1 MHPAEIHDPR
11 RRRALGALAALA
23 TTAAMP
29 GAARAAPALDGP
41 LTVVVPYAPG
51 GSSDRAGRFVGE
63 RLQAKLGVSVV
74 VDNRTGAGGRIAA
87 QQVKR
92 ATPEQNLVMIGNPAT
107 MVIAP
112 VVFKDA
118 GYDGEKDFQPL
129 SQVSEYEFAV
139 AVGPEVPVREFTHLV
154 AWLKANPNKANF
166 GVPATGSL
174 PHFFAL
180 MLGDAVKI
188 APQIIGYRGS
198 GPLATELMGGTLP
211 VAVDTLDTLYPLH
224 KGGKIRIL
232 ASSGAKRAAFA
243 PDVPTFREAG
253 FGLTATGWNAFFA
266 SATMPPA
273 KAQAIAT
280 AIREVMQEDAL
291 RQRFAA
297 ALMTPV
303 VSTQAETAAMLK
315 SYRAQWLPVVQKS
328 GFQP

>member
-1 MHPAEIHDPR
+1 MTRTLALPR
-11 RRRALGALAALA
+11 RHALAWFASIAAL
-23 TTAAMP
+23 P
-29 GAARAAPALDGP
+29 WAARAATLDGP
-41 LTVVVPYAPG
+41 LTIVVPYAPG
-51 GSSDRAGRFVGE
+51 GSSDRAGRLVGE
-63 RLQAKLGVSVV
+63 RLQARLGVNVIV
-74 VDNRTGAGGRIAA
+74 ENRTGAGGRIAA
-87 QQVKR
+87 QQLKR
-92 ATPEQNLVMIGNPAT
+92 ASADQNIVMVGNPAT

-129 SQVSEYEFAV
+129 AQVSQYEFGV
-139 AVGPEVPVREFTHLV
+139 AVGAGVPARDLSQLI
-154 AWLKANPNKANF
+154 AWLKAHPDQNNF

-188 APQIIGYRGS
+188 TPQIIGYRGS

-243 PDVPTFREAG
+243 QDVPTFREAG
-253 FGLTATGWNAFFA
+253 FGLTAAGWNAFFA
-266 SATMPPA
+266 SATMPKP
-273 KAQAIAT
+273 KAQIIAAAT
-280 AIREVMQEDAL
+280 REAMQEDAL

-303 VSTQAETAAMLK
+303 VATQAETAAMLK
-315 SYRAQWLPVVQKS
+315 AYRAQWLPVVQKS

>member
-1 MHPAEIHDPR
+1 MHQAQAHDPR
-11 RRRALGALAALA
+11 RRRALTALAAF
-23 TTAAMP
+23 AAGVAVP
-29 GAARAAPALDGP
+29 RVGLGAAALDGP
-41 LTVVVPYAPG
+41 LTIIVPYAPG
-51 GSSDRAGRFVGE
+51 GSSDRAARFVGE
-63 RLQAKLGVSVV
+63 SLQAQLGVNLI

-87 QQVKR
+87 QQLKR
-92 ATPEQNLVMIGNPAT
+92 ATAEHNLVMIGNPAT

-112 VVFKDA
+112 AVFKDA
-118 GYDGEKDFQPL
+118 YYDGEQDLQPL

-139 AVGPEVPVREFTHLV
+139 AVGPDVPVRELSHLV
-154 AWLKANPNKANF
+154 AWLKANPDKANF

-180 MLGDAVKI
+180 MLGEAVRI
-188 APQIIGYRGS
+188 TPQIIGYRGS

-266 SATMPPA
+266 AATMPAA
-273 KAQAIAT
+273 KAQAIAA
-280 AIREVMQEDAL
+280 AIREVMQQDAL

-315 SYRAQWLPVVQKS
+315 AYRAQWLPVVQKS